1 MLCVVAIRDPRQM
14 MTTISSN
21 DIVSGRCGVCCKIN
35 SESLPIYWPGE
46 PSPFSWNRKDAA
58 GRISISHHGSR
69 DRFIGFR
76 RSNRQVWTL
85 KETAAA
91 GCELC
96 QLIWRSLAYQCP
108 SEKAERAL
116 ETFNGELTIYS
127 CPGYLKVNLSFFMR
141 AKVLYYVPGQVQ
153 DSRKYLGRKLNTRI
167 C

>member
-1 MLCVVAIRDPRQM
+1 M

-21 DIVSGRCGVCCKIN
+21 DIVSGRCGVCRKIN
-35 SESLPIYWPGE
+35 SESLPFYWPGE
-46 PSPFSWNRKDAA
+46 PSPFSWNRNDAA
-58 GRISISHHGSR
+58 ESISISPYGTM
-69 DRFIGFR
+69 DQFIGFR
-76 RSNRQVWTL
+76 RSNGRVWTL

-96 QLIWRSLAYQCP
+96 QLFWRSLAYQCP

-116 ETFNGELTIYS
+116 EKFNGELTIYS
-127 CPGYLKVNLSFFMR
+127 FPGYLEVNLSYFMR
-141 AKVLYYVPGQVQ
+141 AKVHYYIPRQVQ